1 MTKQVWDNQ
10 VAENSMAESTFRIE
24 NRPDNIIVVIVEDSS
39 DETVQH
45 WYEYSMA
52 DMLMY
57 AGPTKI
63 LYDMRALNTISMN
76 AVRKAIKLRRHPNAY
91 LAYTAVLTTSNT
103 VKALVNVALSVN
115 AAGRF
120 VTFTDEETAV
130 KWLHSQVPD

>member
-1 MTKQVWDNQ
+1 MTQ
-10 VAENSMAESTFRIE
+10 STFRIE
-24 NRPDNIIVVIVEDSS
+24 NRPDNILVVIVEDCS

-63 LYDMRALNTISMN
+63 IYDMRQLNTISMN
-76 AVRKAIKLRRHPNAY
+76 AVRKAIKLRKHPNIH
-91 LAYTAVLTTSNT
+91 LANVAVLTTSNT

-115 AAGRF
+115 AGGRF

-130 KWLHSQVPD
+130 AWLHNQVPD

>member
-1 MTKQVWDNQ
+1 MT
-10 VAENSMAESTFRIE
+10 ESTFRIE
-24 NRPDNIIVVIVEDSS
+24 NRPDNILVVIVEDCS

-57 AGPTKI
+57 TGPTKI
-63 LYDMRALNTISMN
+63 IYDMRQLNTISMG
-76 AVRKAIKLRRHPNAY
+76 AVRKAIKLRKHPNIH
-91 LAYTAVLTTSNT
+91 LAYVAVLTTSNT

-115 AAGRF
+115 AGGRF

-130 KWLHSQVPD
+130 TWLHNQVPD

>member
-1 MTKQVWDNQ
+1 MT
-10 VAENSMAESTFRIE
+10 ESTFRIE
-24 NRPDNIIVVIVEDSS
+24 NRPDNILVVIVEDCS

-63 LYDMRALNTISMN
+63 IYDMRQLNTISMN
-76 AVRKAIKLRRHPNAY
+76 AVRKAIKLRKHPNID
-91 LAYTAVLTTSNT
+91 LAYVAVLTTSNT

-115 AAGRF
+115 AGGRF
-120 VTFTDEETAV
+120 TTFTDENQAV
-130 KWLHSQVPD
+130 AWLHNQVPD

>member
-1 MTKQVWDNQ
+1 MT
-10 VAENSMAESTFRIE
+10 ESTFRIE
-24 NRPDNIIVVIVEDSS
+24 NRPDNILVVIVEDCS

-63 LYDMRALNTISMN
+63 IYDMRQLNTISMN
-76 AVRKAIKLRRHPNAY
+76 AVRKAIKLRKHPNID
-91 LAYTAVLTTSNT
+91 LAYVAVLTTSNT

-115 AAGRF
+115 AGGRF
-120 VTFTDEETAV
+120 TTFTDEKQAV
-130 KWLHSQVPD
+130 AWLHNQVPD

>member
-1 MTKQVWDNQ
+1 MT
-10 VAENSMAESTFRIE
+10 ESTFRIE
-24 NRPDNIIVVIVEDSS
+24 NRPDNILVVIVEDCS

-63 LYDMRALNTISMN
+63 IYDMRQLNTISMN
-76 AVRKAIKLRRHPNAY
+76 AVRKAIKLRKHPNID
-91 LAYTAVLTTSNT
+91 LAYVAVLITRNT

-115 AAGRF
+115 AGGRF
-120 VTFTDEETAV
+120 MTFTDEKQAV
-130 KWLHSQVPD
+130 AWLHNQVPD

>member
-1 MTKQVWDNQ
+1 MSK
-10 VAENSMAESTFRIE
+10 STFRIE
-24 NRPDNIIVVIVEDSS
+24 NRPDNIMVIKVDDTS

-57 AGPTKI
+57 TGPTKI
-63 LYDMRALNTISMN
+63 MYDMRNLNTISMN
-76 AVRKAIKLRRHPNAY
+76 AIRKAIKLRRHPNAY
-91 LAYTAVLTTSNT
+91 LAYTAVLTNSNT
-103 VKALVNVALSVN
+103 VKALVNVALSIN

-130 KWLHSQVPD
+130 EWLHAQVPD